1 MHAYVPNSIW
11 PEHEAGSQVWLSFN
25 NLFTQYFMNVVLYI
39 RTVYICVDALAD
51 GEGPRNSIINLKIN
65 VNRGHVLCVCVL
77 VIQIN

>member
-1 MHAYVPNSIW
+1 
-11 PEHEAGSQVWLSFN
+11 
-25 NLFTQYFMNVVLYI
+25 MNVVLYI